1 MNGLVSELLNHLW
14 QSTVCAGA
22 VAVLAVV
29 LRKNSAH
36 VRYRLWF
43 AASVKFLIPFSL
55 LVHVGMNVGWI
66 TSPPA
71 RPAVIPMPPIQ
82 SVASPPPVAA
92 SAVTSPPVSV
102 VDAFAEPLARVA
114 PVAAPATAL
123 PLRVDWPDRILL
135 GLLAIW
141 ALGCGFNALAWLRE
155 WVRVRHRLR
164 TAVPLEVD
172 VPARIPALSSSDAIE
187 PSVFGILRPV
197 LLLPEHLLEDLSPAQ
212 VESILLHESA
222 HVDRRDNL
230 AAAVHMVVETLFWF
244 NPAVWWIGKRLVDER
259 ERPAM
264 KPFCVGSTNR
274 MPTPRPSLTSASAI

>member
-1 MNGLVSELLNHLW
+1 MNWLVSALLNHLW

-102 VDAFAEPLARVA
+102 VDAFAEPLARVDE
-114 PVAAPATAL
+114 TAL
-123 PLRVDWPDRILL
+123 
-135 GLLAIW
+135 A
-141 ALGCGFNALAWLRE
+141 E
-155 WVRVRHRLR
+155 
-164 TAVPLEVD
+164 
-172 VPARIPALSSSDAIE
+172 ARASLHSEITYRMRRYKRCKQE
-187 PSVFGILRPV
+187 
-197 LLLPEHLLEDLSPAQ
+197 EHAE
-212 VESILLHESA
+212 HE
-222 HVDRRDNL
+222 R
-230 AAAVHMVVETLFWF
+230 
-244 NPAVWWIGKRLVDER
+244 
-259 ERPAM
+259 
-264 KPFCVGSTNR
+264 
-274 MPTPRPSLTSASAI
+274 